1 MRHDKYPPFTQDL
14 TERYERGEITKEFW
28 HECEWEVQ
36 KRLIE
41 LARRFGVDTSRRYFH
56 HDIEYHMSQ
65 AYSLAGMR
73 EKEAKVAVHCVICGE
88 IAGHEPVRRG
98 ISTSVLALCEKC
110 ATPKGD

>member
-56 HDIEYHMSQ
+56 HDIEYHHVP
-65 AYSLAGMR
+65 SLQS
-73 EKEAKVAVHCVICGE
+73 
-88 IAGHEPVRRG
+88 RRN
-98 ISTSVLALCEKC
+98 A
-110 ATPKGD
+110 